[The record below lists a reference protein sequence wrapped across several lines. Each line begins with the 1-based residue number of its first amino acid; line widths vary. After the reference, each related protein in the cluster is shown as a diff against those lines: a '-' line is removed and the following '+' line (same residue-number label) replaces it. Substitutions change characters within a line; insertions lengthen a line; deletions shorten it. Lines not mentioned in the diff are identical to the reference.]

1 MLDNF
6 KHIDW
11 EKFHFL
17 RTDYLWVA
25 IPALIIILIG
35 FIFYQENN
43 SWKKNIAKH
52 LQPYVI
58 QKGTEWKTRWIHF
71 SILLMFILGF
81 LAFLGPTWNE
91 IQTPAKQLKSRMV
104 IAMDLSQSMMTKDV
118 SPNRLER
125 AKFKVHDFLKANPR
139 AETALLVFAASTHTV
154 VPFTTDYKII
164 LDHLDGLKP
173 SIMPVKGTGFN
184 ALFERMDSL
193 FVDNIAEGKILLI
206 TDDLDQISLEKV
218 SLFIQ
223 QNNVQLFVYPF
234 ATQSGEVIPTIKKE
248 STLDIQ
254 KLNSLNALEK
264 VNILE
269 ITLDDSDVIDLA
281 KAVSD
286 NLIFEDKKEE
296 NEDNWQDNGYWLIIP
311 LAFIFLL
318 SFRKG
323 WAMYLIIIS
332 VSLSSCSDKN
342 KENISEKSSKRSDFK
357 FADLWYTKEYQ
368 AQKEFDA
375 KNYSKAAQEFKDP
388 LRKGVAYYKDGDF
401 LSAKT
406 AFELDT
412 TTNGLY
418 NLGLTYAK
426 LGQLDKSQEIFEKVL
441 QRYPDFNNAQSNL
454 NHIISAIAELDS
466 LKPEDIS
473 INEEGKK
480 AKNKQNDSPEDLSG
494 GGQKATKKDMEKER
508 KEETVDTGKRK
519 GKELDELPDDFKS
532 GKGEIPK
539 NILMRKVDDDPALF
553 LTKKFRYQ
561 IKKKQVKAEQ
571 TQNQW

>member
-1 MLDNF
+1 MFDNF

-11 EKFHFL
+11 NKFHFL

-35 FIFYQENN
+35 FLFYKENN
-43 SWKKNIAKH
+43 TWKKSIAKH

-58 QKGTEWKTRWIHF
+58 QKGTEWKSRLIHL
-71 SILLMFILGF
+71 SILLMFIIGF
-81 LAFLGPTWNE
+81 LAFLGPTWSE
-91 IQTPAKQLKSRMV
+91 IQTPAKKLKSRMI
-104 IAMDLSQSMMTKDV
+104 IAMDLSQSMMTTDV
-118 SPNRLER
+118 LPNRLER

-164 LDHLDGLKP
+164 LDHLDGLNP
-173 SIMPVKGTGFN
+173 SMMPVKGTGFD
-184 ALFERMDSL
+184 ALFERIDSL
-193 FVDNIAEGKILLI
+193 FIDNIAEGKVLLV
-206 TDDLDQISLEKV
+206 TDDLNQISLEKV
-218 SLFIQ
+218 SSFIQ
-223 QNNVQLFVYPF
+223 QNNVHLYIYPF
-234 ATQSGEVIPTIKKE
+234 ATQSGGLIPTVKKQ
-248 STLDIQ
+248 SALDIQ
-254 KLNSLNALEK
+254 KINNLNTLDR
-264 VNILE
+264 VDILE
-269 ITLDDSDVIDLA
+269 ITLDDSDVTDLA
-281 KAVSD
+281 KAIGD

-323 WAMYLIIIS
+323 WAMYLVIIT

-342 KENISEKSSKRSDFK
+342 KENISEKLSKTPDFK
-357 FADLWYTKEYQ
+357 FADFWYTKEYQ

-375 KNYSKAAQEFKDP
+375 KNYSTSAKKFKDP
-388 LRKGVAYYKDGDF
+388 LRKGVAYYKAGDF

-406 AFELDT
+406 AFEQDT

-426 LGQLDKSQEIFEKVL
+426 LGQLDRSQEIFEKVL
-441 QRYPDFNNAQSNL
+441 QRDPDNENASSNL
-454 NHIISAIAELDS
+454 QHIISAKVELDS
-466 LKPEDIS
+466 LKPEDMAL
-473 INEEGKK
+473 NEDGKK
-480 AKNKQNDSPEDLSG
+480 AKNKQNDSSEDLGG
-494 GGQKATKKDMEKER
+494 GGQKATKKDMEKQR
-508 KEETVDTGKRK
+508 LEETVDTGKRK

-539 NILMRKVDDDPALF
+539 NILMRKVDDDPSLF